1 MQKMFKA
8 TLDISDVLQKL
19 NALGSDE
26 QLARD
31 IAQKVADEAVIP
43 ELAKEPMRSGKKM
56 VFKSAKQRAFVMAGI
71 RKGTL
76 EVPYR
81 RTGKIGISEKHP
93 TSNGLDVVVPVGYSD
108 LVRTKGKQAQYHEKT
123 WPTTDQI
130 AAKLEGDVVEV
141 IGTAAVVEALQKA
154 GLA

>member
-1 MQKMFKA
+1 MFKA

-26 QLARD
+26 QLARE
-31 IAQKVADEAVIP
+31 IALKVADEAVIP
-43 ELAKEPMRSGKKM
+43 ELAKEPYRATRKKM
-56 VFKSAKQRAFVMAGI
+56 IFKSAKQRAFVMAGI

-108 LVRTKGKQAQYHEKT
+108 LVRTKGKQADYHNPL